1 MLVISNVID
10 LRNALKKFKLQ
21 AKEIG
26 LVPTMGALHQGH
38 ASLITRAINECDV
51 VVVSIFVNPL
61 QFAPSEDLAK
71 YPRTLEADYQLC
83 AELGVAIVFA
93 PSNTEIGVTGD
104 TKTQASTTTV
114 ISPESMTS
122 GLCGKYRPGHF
133 TGVATI
139 VTKLLNIGQ
148 CDRVYFGQK
157 DAQQL
162 AIIRRLAIDLNF
174 PVEIVGCP
182 IIREESGLALSSRN
196 QYLTATEKTQAS
208 IIYHSLH
215 QAAIAFSQG
224 VKEATALL
232 NLVKQHL
239 ATVPEIKLQYVELV
253 EPETL
258 QPLLMV
264 EKTGLIAIAAYLGTT
279 RLIDN
284 MMLREPI
291 IAIDGPAGAGKSTVT
306 RRLAQELGLLYL
318 DTGAMYRAVTWLVM
332 DAGIAIDDES
342 AIASLV
348 QGVQIDLIPPSTP
361 NRTSEKFFDTGFC
374 PPSPPSLGGIKVEN
388 PPIYPQCWGSR
399 GQGDLGGLN
408 ITNDTFQTISNL
420 PTAVYINRQE
430 VTQAIRTPEV
440 TSNVSA
446 ISAQVAVR
454 KELVKIQQNYGIKGG
469 IIAEG
474 RDIGTNVFPDAEL
487 KIFLTASPQERA
499 KRRIQDLQNQGYK
512 NIDLQQ
518 LEREII
524 DRDNKD
530 SQRAIAPLEKADD
543 AIEIITDNLTIEQ
556 VIKKIVELY
565 SKL

>member
-1 MLVISNVID
+1 MLVISKIID
-10 LRNALKKFKLQ
+10 LRNALKKIKLQ

-61 QFAPSEDLAK
+61 QFAPNEDLAQ
-71 YPRTLEADYQLC
+71 YPRTLEADCQLC
-83 AELGVAIVFA
+83 AKLGVAIVFT

-104 TKTQASTTTV
+104 TETQASTTTV
-114 ISPESMTS
+114 IPPESMTS

-148 CDRVYFGQK
+148 SDRVYFGQK

-162 AIIRRLAIDLNF
+162 AIIRRLARELNF

-196 QYLTATEKTQAS
+196 QYLTATAKIQAT
-208 IIYHSLH
+208 IIYRSLQ
-215 QAAIAFSQG
+215 QAAIAFRNG
-224 VKEATALL
+224 TKEASALV
-232 NLVKQHL
+232 NLVKQQL
-239 ATVPEIKLQYVELV
+239 ATVPEIQLQYLELV
-253 EPETL
+253 DPETL
-258 QPLLMV
+258 QPLLIV
-264 EKTGLIAIAAYLGTT
+264 EKTGLMAIAVYLGTT

-284 MMLREPI
+284 MILRQPI

-332 DAGIAIDDES
+332 DAGIAIDNES
-342 AIASLV
+342 AIANLIKD
-348 QGVQIDLIPPSTP
+348 VQIDLI
-361 NRTSEKFFDTGFC
+361 
-374 PPSPPSLGGIKVEN
+374 SPQN
-388 PPIYPQCWGSR
+388 PE
-399 GQGDLGGLN
+399 L
-408 ITNDTFQTISNL
+408 T
-420 PTAVYINRQE
+420 TAVYINRKE
-430 VTQAIRTPEV
+430 VTHPIRTPEV
-440 TSNVSA
+440 TKNVSA
-446 ISAQVAVR
+446 ISAQAAVR
-454 KELVKIQQNYGIKGG
+454 KELVKAQQNYGIKGG

-499 KRRIQDLQNQGYK
+499 KRRLQDLQKQGYE

-518 LEREII
+518 LERAII
-524 DRDNKD
+524 DRDTQD
-530 SQRAIAPLEKADD
+530 SSRAIAPLRKADD
-543 AIEIITDNLTIEQ
+543 AIEIITDNLTIEAI
-556 VIKKIVELY
+556 IKKIVELY